1 MSTHSNGDD
10 RAMATA
16 GAGALG
22 ASAALH
28 GQAAPKLRS
37 GASYAAWRQDMEV
50 YLARVG
56 VESALSSKRTAD
68 EWRTMVRSVEQWRN
82 EDELEAL
89 ASIGIGSL
97 PAATEAGSSASA
109 ASAPATGDVATKD
122 KVKRMRGV
130 VTRLVERQDRG
141 LRDPRPA

>member
-1 MSTHSNGDD
+1 
-10 RAMATA
+10 MATA

-28 GQAAPKLRS
+28 GQVAPKLRS

-68 EWRTMVRSVEQWRN
+68 EWRTMVRSVEQWRS

-97 PAATEAGSSASA
+97 AV
-109 ASAPATGDVATKD
+109 TGAITRHSDLVYRACLWWYSYSL
-122 KVKRMRGV
+122 V
-130 VTRLVERQDRG
+130 VM
-141 LRDPRPA
+141 